1 MGGGDVGF
9 TSGVEQMK
17 AERGT
22 REIASRT
29 IINNGRVRKRESVK
43 RGKNNRFS
51 HPHWH
56 WKESDIRVASST
68 RRPLRRVK
76 SSRAQHSPRR
86 VGPRDRTIRLLFFRE
101 RSDGVNTR
109 KQARPH
115 LPREEGEVEEEQADR
130 PSNEPLGTS
139 CGRRN
144 AS

>member
-76 SSRAQHSPRR
+76 TAGLSTRPAAWD
-86 VGPRDRTIRLLFFRE
+86 RDRTIRLLFFRE